1 MIESERQYVN
11 DLRTVVEV
19 TNFLKYAFMHEMSI
33 KERLCDYSCLKV
45 SVAVILR
52 FAH

>member
-33 KERLCDYSCLKV
+33 KERLCDYNCLKV